1 MFRNVFIQLITMKL
15 ILRLMLEGGKH
26 VNIRFVVLNKKT
38 NSFKDFYD
46 YSAFFQ
52 EFSFQIKRWMQS
64 SWWCSCWRLRLCAQ
78 VLHLQSSF
86 TKKVNSHITRD
97 FRFQIILAKF
107 GILFDCQPYCQP
119 LSEESAPFFQSKTL
133 NMDIFKEQNL

>member
-1 MFRNVFIQLITMKL
+1 MKL

-52 EFSFQIKRWMQS
+52 DRVKKNRFSF
-64 SWWCSCWRLRLCAQ
+64 
-78 VLHLQSSF
+78 
-86 TKKVNSHITRD
+86 
-97 FRFQIILAKF
+97 
-107 GILFDCQPYCQP
+107 
-119 LSEESAPFFQSKTL
+119 
-133 NMDIFKEQNL
+133 

>member
-52 EFSFQIKRWMQS
+52 DRVKKNRFSF
-64 SWWCSCWRLRLCAQ
+64 
-78 VLHLQSSF
+78 
-86 TKKVNSHITRD
+86 
-97 FRFQIILAKF
+97 
-107 GILFDCQPYCQP
+107 
-119 LSEESAPFFQSKTL
+119 
-133 NMDIFKEQNL
+133 